1 VKRQKRR
8 GVPPPLRPRPLPLA
22 VQLRQLTSV
31 VPGSAGRL
39 VAGRLLWSGVVTP
52 CEEADSYEL
61 LIDHRL
67 RGAPRVHVISPLLSG
82 PGPIPHTYNTTR
94 PCLYVPGTWYDNRS
108 LAKTILPWTVE
119 WLLYYELWSA
129 GGDWQGGGIHPDER
143 PFSTTRFGRRTRLRR
158 LRFER
163 ETKKERLRLI
173 EGHQMLRRDAPIVAR
188 PQNLPGDRH
197 PSPASAS
204 QELDVDQAA

>member
-1 VKRQKRR
+1 VKRQQRP

-22 VQLRQLTSV
+22 VQLRQLIV
-31 VPGSAGRL
+31 AVPGSAGRL
-39 VAGRLLWSGVVTP
+39 TAGRLLWSGVVTP
-52 CEEADSYEL
+52 CKEADTYEL

-94 PCLYVPGTWYDNRS
+94 PCLYVPGTWYDNLS
-108 LAKTILPWTVE
+108 LAKTILPWSLE

-129 GGDWQGGGIHPDER
+129 GGDWQGGGIHPEDR
-143 PFSTTRFGRRTRLRR
+143 PFSATRFGQRTRLRK

-173 EGHQMLRRDAPIVAR
+173 EGHQMLRRGAAVVAL

-197 PSPASAS
+197 RGPAPAPRAN
-204 QELDVDQAA
+204 DVDRAA